1 MEFFGALEAEAR
13 SAREDEARRR
23 REDDNVLDFQSSAAM
38 RGGGKDRI
46 FDESEAAASGA
57 TADLS
62 LSELE
67 YDTDQDFVSYED
79 LETSPQME
87 AASNLTDLVD
97 DSPGVSEP
105 GRASSVD
112 DWSVV
117 EDTLDIENLT
127 VEPEAPA
134 VSTHEFDEMDAEAVS
149 AQDEGV
155 YGLADIE
162 EPPQET
168 QEESGEAEP
177 EGIIDF
183 SDIART
189 SQGTLDFED
198 QEFEAFA
205 EEDEEGKTP
214 AAEIEPKAGVD
225 HEEEDLDVDAYTVMA
240 DSVDFREASEDLTAE
255 LEAGNIGEDDDLDL
269 DLDDDLAFGE
279 EIDEEIEETT
289 EREMEFDLDL
299 GEEETSESV
308 LDASTDDF
316 DLDLDFEESVEEPSG
331 GEREEREALD
341 LDGGID
347 EGEME
352 MELDLDFGEEEP
364 SEPVLDATADEFDLE
379 LDLEGSIEE
388 PSGGEREEREAL
400 DLDGGI
406 DEGEME
412 MELDLDF
419 GEEEPS
425 EPVLDATADE
435 FDLEL
440 DLEGSI
446 EEPSGGEREKREA
459 LDLDRGTG
467 EEPAEP
473 IYDTVDGDDWALDM
487 DEFDLDL
494 DEEGMESVDLDS
506 TEFDLDFDLMGD
518 ETAARKE
525 SPSKASAKTGYEA
538 EPEPP
543 LGGAAEDE
551 GFESIDLE
559 EEDLDLDFD
568 FDEDEE
574 QAAAGSAALDEQDDF
589 ELEFDLEEGEH
600 QGEAVLD
607 LEAEEA
613 DTLLPADMKEDEEE
627 FDLDFDLGP
636 EEGTVAGTE
645 TNDSEVVRGDKTEE
659 FDLSEIEDFLDEEPP
674 AAGSGQT
681 MEESAELELE
691 LESEGQTM
699 DSETEPRTQT
709 GGKTEEELDLE
720 TMMEDRDQWPAEEDT
735 EISLETIDEN
745 DVLEDEERAE
755 TAPAVPAGQAA
766 EGFQITPADEDQP
779 PPVPETTF
787 KRKKKSRARPFLI
800 TILVLLLLCVCAAAG
815 LYYFGLADRVPYL
828 KDMIETVV
836 KTAYPDAA
844 HPPAREEQAAQREG
858 AATGQEIA
866 QKPETVPEQEA
877 ATGPE
882 AITAGETA
890 TGGEA
895 VASANEAAPQTPS
908 DTQDAGSEEPRDE
921 TASASPEPS
930 GAAAGPGKEAGASSA
945 EQSPKA
951 GPSGKKPAAA
961 DEAGPPRIA
970 MVENPYYR
978 FVENQDA
985 GQILIISGMV
995 TNRYDT
1001 PRQSIEVKANLFD
1014 ARGEVIRSS
1023 TVFAGNMLSEKELAS
1038 EGLAEL
1044 KEVLSSSR
1052 ENRVPPGERLPFM
1065 FVFGDLPPTV
1075 AEFEVEVVSSARG

>member
-1 MEFFGALEAEAR
+1 MIITCEACGTSFRLKTGRVKETGSKVRCSKCQHVFVVYPPAALADRNSVSGVEGTATMEFFGALEAEAR

-316 DLDLDFEESVEEPSG
+316 DLDLDFEESV
-331 GEREEREALD
+331 
-341 LDGGID
+341 
-347 EGEME
+347 
-352 MELDLDFGEEEP
+352 
-364 SEPVLDATADEFDLE
+364 
-379 LDLEGSIEE
+379 EE

>member
-1 MEFFGALEAEAR
+1 MIITCEACGTSFRLKTGRVKETGSKVRCSKCQHVFVVYPPAALADRNSVSGVEGTATMEFFGALEAEAR

-400 DLDGGI
+400 DLDG
-406 DEGEME
+406 
-412 MELDLDF
+412 
-419 GEEEPS
+419 
-425 EPVLDATADE
+425 
-435 FDLEL
+435 
-440 DLEGSI
+440 
-446 EEPSGGEREKREA
+446 
-459 LDLDRGTG
+459 GTG